1 MRKFPLAGVA
11 VVALV
16 ITACTGGTASTAP
29 SVAPPSQAVVT
40 QAPTASPAPTL
51 PPPGNILVS
60 GKVVGDEIPLT
71 PDQEALIK
79 ATSSGKLVGIVA
91 TTMETDYHRNL
102 NDAAK
107 ARAEALGYTVEVC
120 DSQVDTTKA
129 LQCLEGFVSKN
140 ATAII
145 TTSDAETVGA
155 AVKEATGKGILVVQ
169 VTGTSLVDSG
179 AITVSVDNITI
190 GEAAGTGAG
199 EYAVKTWPG
208 EEVQAIIL
216 DYPSIASLVD
226 RADAIETKMIAADPN
241 IKVMQRL
248 LGGLPE
254 NGVTSCET
262 ALQKYPDLRVVGGIN
277 DGGNLG
283 CLQALKAA
291 GRGADKTVIFGID
304 CDPQAVAEIDT
315 GTSNYKGCVDTNP
328 KGTGEL
334 AVNAFN
340 RLLVGED
347 VPATIEVPVSVYT
360 GK

>member
-1 MRKFPLAGVA
+1 MRRSLFVGVA
-11 VVALV
+11 LAA
-16 ITACTGGTASTAP
+16 IAISACSGGTATTAP
-29 SVAPPSQAVVT
+29 SATASQAAATPAV
-40 QAPTASPAPTL
+40 TASPAPTL
-51 PPPGNILVS
+51 PTPGNILVT

-71 PDQEALIK
+71 PEQEALIK
-79 ATSSGKLVGIVA
+79 ETSAGKLVGIVA
-91 TTMETDYHRNL
+91 TTMETEYHRNL

-107 ARAEALGYTVEVC
+107 ARAEALGYTVEIC
-120 DSQVDTTKA
+120 DSQVDTAKA

-155 AVKEATGKGILVVQ
+155 AVKEATGKGIMVVQ

-179 AITVSVDNITI
+179 AITVSVNNVTI

-199 EYAVKTWPG
+199 EYAAKTWPG
-208 EEVQAIIL
+208 EDVEAIIL
-216 DYPSIASLVD
+216 DYPSIASLVE
-226 RADAIETKMIAADPN
+226 RADAIERKMLEADP
-241 IKVMQRL
+241 KVKVVARL

-262 ALQKYPDLRVVGGIN
+262 ALQKYPDLRVVNGIN

-291 GRGADKTVIFGID
+291 NRGPDKTVIFGID
-304 CDPQAVAEIDT
+304 CDPQAVTEIDT

-328 KGTGEL
+328 KGTGEI

-347 VPATIEVPVSVYT
+347 VPAAIEVPVSVYT
-360 GK
+360 GS